1 MEIQGQILRYLS
13 ASKKYTSHLRG
24 QCMPLPLLYQLQ
36 GATYNALDNLDYRV
50 AVVDMDDVN
59 MTSQQLQSLAAEGKT
74 TFTYI
79 SIGEAEDYRDY
90 WIEGNWSVNKPSFLM
105 GEDPGWP
112 GCYDVKFWD
121 PAWQAVM
128 LTKVGEAVSAGYNG
142 MYMDLANSSYLDLL
156 DESGSAQVAGFN
168 GTVDQLR
175 QAMVDFVGVLSDYAK
190 SLNPDFQVIPQN
202 GYGLLAANGGD
213 PAVPNTEY
221 LGYIDG
227 FGVEDLWVNDNRPS
241 DWTETALEYIQ
252 NVLNAGK
259 FVLATSYPTNVTLQN
274 QFIQHAIDSGF
285 IPFVGNRALDGK
297 IAAADNTI
305 SGLMEGKDITF
316 PSTGTST
323 AFVTVLGETFTTAF
337 HHDVSGN
344 VLANDH
350 AANGGPLT
358 LVQTVV
364 TTLNGNTVTLDANG
378 AFTYTAPAN
387 FLGTD
392 RFIYTVSDSEGHT
405 ASGIASIT
413 VNAPAGAIVGT
424 NGADNLKGTVRGSD
438 TIICLDGNDTVTT
451 GKGIATIIAG
461 AGDHTFVIN
470 NAADTIALSGSG
482 FDVVKSSV
490 SYTLS
495 EGIEKI
501 ILTGST
507 AINATGNNG
516 DNILTGNTGKNIL
529 DGGNGNDT
537 LDGGKGNDTLKGA
550 DGNDTLIGD
559 VGNDILQG
567 GLSDD
572 ILNGGAGYDT
582 LTGGTGRDTFVFDK
596 LAAKAGGAD
605 TVTDFNAAQ
614 GDVLDFH
621 NLLQGFDPLSSALD
635 DFVHVTQRG
644 ADTVVS
650 VDVNGTVKGQHFV
663 QVATLSNTTGLDL
676 DVLFGNGN
684 ILID

>member
-1 MEIQGQILRYLS
+1 
-13 ASKKYTSHLRG
+13 
-24 QCMPLPLLYQLQ
+24 MPLPLLYQLQ
-36 GATYNALDNLDYRV
+36 GGDYNSLSNIDYRV
-50 AVVDMDDVN
+50 AVVDMDETN
-59 MTSQQLQSLAAEGKT
+59 MTSGQLQSLAAQGKT

-79 SIGEAEDYRDY
+79 SIGEAENYRDY
-90 WIEGNWSVNKPSFLM
+90 WIDGNWSVNKPSFLM
-105 GEDPGWP
+105 GENPDWP
-112 GCYDVKFWD
+112 GCYSVKFWD
-121 PAWQAVM
+121 PAWQSVVLGQVA
-128 LTKVGEAVSAGYNG
+128 EAVNAGYNG
-142 MYMDLANSSYLDLL
+142 MYMDLANANYLDLL
-156 DESGSAQVAGFN
+156 DESGSAMVPGFG
-168 GTVDQLR
+168 GTIDQLR
-175 QAMVDFVGVLSDYAK
+175 QAMVDFVGVLSDFAK
-190 SLNPDFQVIPQN
+190 SLNPSFQVIPQN

-221 LGYIDG
+221 LSYIDG

-241 DWTETALEYIQ
+241 DWTQTALEYIQ

-259 FVLATSYPTNVTLQN
+259 FVLATSYPTNVTLQK
-274 QFIQHAIDSGF
+274 QFIQQAIDAGF

-297 IAAADNTI
+297 IVAADYTI

-316 PSTGTST
+316 PASGTST
-323 AFVTVLGETFTTAF
+323 EFLTVQGETFTTGF
-337 HHDVSGN
+337 QHDVTGN

-358 LVQTVV
+358 LVQTIV

-392 RFIYTVSDSEGHT
+392 RFIYTLSDSEGHT

-413 VNAPAGAIVGT
+413 VSAPAGAIVGT
-424 NGADNLKGTVRGSD
+424 NGADNLKGTARGND

-451 GKGIATIIAG
+451 GKGVTHIIAG
-461 AGDHTFVIN
+461 TGDHTFVIN
-470 NAADTIALSGSG
+470 NAADTIALTGSG

-490 SYTLS
+490 SYALA

-501 ILTGST
+501 ILTGAA

-516 DNILTGNTGKNIL
+516 DNILVGNTGKNIL

-537 LDGGKGNDTLKGA
+537 LDGGKGNDTLNGG
-550 DGNDTLIGD
+550 DGNDTLLGD
-559 VGNDILQG
+559 IGNDILLG
-567 GLSDD
+567 GLSYD

-582 LTGGTGRDTFVFDK
+582 LTGGAGRDTFVFD
-596 LAAKAGGAD
+596 AATAKKGGAD
-605 TVTDFNAAQ
+605 TVTDFNAAE

-635 DFVHVTQRG
+635 DFVHLTQRG
-644 ADTVVS
+644 SDTIVS
-650 VDVNGTVKGQHFV
+650 VDVNGAVKGAQFV
-663 QVATLSNTTGLDL
+663 QVATLSNTTGLEL
-676 DVLFGNGN
+676 DTLFANGN
-684 ILID
+684 IIID